1 MKMMNRIYYVALIGL
16 LLLTSCVKQN
26 KQTGFAI
33 VVDSE
38 TLKQAKEEIESYAA
52 MLETEGLKTFII
64 EDKWNI
70 PDSIKAQLV
79 KLYNSNT
86 PLEGA
91 VFIGDIPVPMLR
103 DAQHFSSA
111 FKMNQERFPWERS
124 SIPSD
129 RFYDDFDLKFKY
141 LKQDEETPLYHYY
154 SLLAESEQK
163 LEAEIYTGR
172 IKAPENK
179 DKYKQI
185 QAYLK
190 KVVKAHKEEVK
201 VENILFFAGHGYN
214 TESMIAR
221 IDEKITLAQQF
232 PSLNKQKNS
241 IDFIDYTFDN
251 NVKFRLLSEL
261 KRKNL
266 DVAILHHHGGAMAQY
281 LNGMPKSSM
290 VGVCSENIQYYLR
303 SKARSAKRRKR
314 DVKEVIAGYQKS
326 LNVPLSWF
334 DGWDTD
340 ESTKE
345 DSLTNAN
352 LDIYVED
359 LDNYNSNARFIM
371 FDACY
376 NGSFHRKDYLAGR
389 YIFGEG
395 NTILTMANSVNSI
408 QDKWPDELLGLL
420 DCGVRFGNIFKN
432 VTYLESHLIGDPTYK
447 FKSDFDPDFNSDI
460 ILEKNN
466 IPYWENLLESEHPD
480 VQCLALRMLYKNKYE
495 GFSALASKTYFNS
508 PFNTVRL
515 TCLNL
520 LTHYNN
526 NDFIKVMCAAAD
538 DSYELVRRFAGYYM
552 SDNGDERCIPALIKV
567 NIKSNKARRI
577 RYVYSDLLAFFDKD
591 LLLEELNKQ
600 VDASDYFLDKEE
612 SRKTFIKLIER
623 QAASADRRTKEILA
637 DDNKAS
643 KLSIRNLR
651 NKPYHQY
658 AKDYCKFALET
669 KDDELRLMIIEAFGW
684 FSLSVHK
691 DHIIN
696 TCEEIANNTDF
707 SEQIR
712 QEAIKTINRLK

>member
-1 MKMMNRIYYVALIGL
+1 MMNRIYYVALIGL
-16 LLLTSCVKQN
+16 LLFTSCVKQN
-26 KQTGFAI
+26 KQTSFAI

-38 TLKQAKEEIESYAA
+38 TYKQAKDEIKSYANV
-52 MLETEGLKTFII
+52 LETEGLKTFII
-64 EDKWNI
+64 EDKWNQ

-79 KLYNSNT
+79 SLYNSET

-111 FKMNQERFPWERS
+111 FKMNQDKFKWSRS

-129 RFYDDFDLKFKY
+129 RFYDDFDLKFKF

-154 SLLAESEQK
+154 SLLANSEQK
-163 LEAEIYTGR
+163 LQSEIYTGR

-179 DKYKQI
+179 DKYQQI
-185 QAYLK
+185 KAYLK
-190 KVVKAHKEEVK
+190 KVVKAHKEATK

-221 IDEKITLAQQF
+221 IDEKITLTQQF

-251 NVKFRLLSEL
+251 NIKFRLLPEL
-261 KRKNL
+261 KRKDL
-266 DVAILHHHGGAMAQY
+266 DVAILHHHGGATAQY
-281 LNGMPKSSM
+281 LNGMPASSN
-290 VGVCSENIQYYLR
+290 VNVCSYNIQYYLR
-303 SKARSAKRRKR
+303 SKVRSAKRRKR
-314 DVKEVIAGYQKS
+314 DVNEVIAGYQKS

-334 DGWDTD
+334 DGWDTK
-340 ESTKE
+340 ESIKE
-345 DSLTNAN
+345 DSIANAN

-371 FDACY
+371 FDACF

-389 YIFGEG
+389 YVFGEG
-395 NTILTMANSVNSI
+395 NTILVMANSVNSI

-420 DCGVRFGNIFKN
+420 NCGVRFGNIFKN
-432 VTYLESHLIGDPTYK
+432 VCYLESHLIGDPTYK
-447 FKSDFDPDFNSDI
+447 FKSDYDKNLNSNI

-466 IPYWENLLESEHPD
+466 ISYWKSLLDDEQPD
-480 VQCLALRMLYKNKYE
+480 VQCLALKMLFKNNYKD
-495 GFSALASKTYFNS
+495 FSSLATNTYFNS

-526 NDFIKVMCAAAD
+526 DDFIKVMCAAAD

-552 SDNGDERCIPALIKV
+552 SDSGDERCIPAVIKV
-567 NIKSNKARRI
+567 NIRNNKARRI
-577 RYVYSDLLAFFDKD
+577 RYVYSDLLSYFDKD

-600 VDASDYFLDKEE
+600 VDAYDYFLDKEE
-612 SRKTFIKLIER
+612 SRQAFIKLIEK
-623 QAASADRRTKEILA
+623 QAASAARYTKEILA
-637 DDNKAS
+637 DDNKTS
-643 KLSIRNLR
+643 KLSIRYLR
-651 NKPYHQY
+651 NKPFHQY
-658 AKDYCKFALET
+658 AKVYCKFALES
-669 KDDELRLMIIEAFGW
+669 KDDELRLIMIEALGW

-691 DHIIN
+691 DHIIS

-712 QEAIKTINRLK
+712 HEAIKTINRLK

>member
-1 MKMMNRIYYVALIGL
+1 MNRIYYVLLIVGIL
-16 LLLTSCVKQN
+16 CTSCVKQN
-26 KQTGFAI
+26 TQTSFAI

-38 TLKQAKEEIESYAA
+38 TYKQAKEEIKAYATVLES
-52 MLETEGLKTFII
+52 EGLKTFII
-64 EDKWNI
+64 IDKWNV

-79 KLYNSNT
+79 SLYHSST

-111 FKMNQERFPWERS
+111 FKMNQERFPWNRS

-129 RFYDDFDLKFKY
+129 RFYDDFDLKFNY
-141 LKQDEETPLYHYY
+141 LKQDEETPLLHYY

-163 LEAEIYTGR
+163 LEPEIYTGR
-172 IKAPENK
+172 IKAPEHK

-185 QAYLK
+185 KAYLK
-190 KVVKAHKEEVK
+190 KVVKAHEESAK
-201 VENILFFAGHGYN
+201 IENILFFAGHGYN

-221 IDEKITLAQQF
+221 IDEKITLIQQF

-261 KRKNL
+261 KRTDL
-266 DVAILHHHGGAMAQY
+266 DLAILHHHGGATAQY
-281 LNGMPKSSM
+281 LNGLPESGN
-290 VGVCSENIQYYLR
+290 VNVCSENIQYYLR
-303 SKARSAKRRKR
+303 SKVRSAKRRKR

-326 LNVPLSWF
+326 LDVPLSWF
-334 DGWDTD
+334 DGWDT
-340 ESTKE
+340 EKSITE
-345 DSLTNAN
+345 DSIKNAN

-359 LDNYNSNARFIM
+359 LENYNSNARFIM

-376 NGSFHRKDYLAGR
+376 NGSFHKEDYLAGR

-408 QDKWPDELLGLL
+408 QDKWPNELLGLL

-447 FKSDFDPDFNSDI
+447 FKSDYDANLNKDI
-460 ILEKNN
+460 VLEKDN
-466 IPYWENLLESEHPD
+466 IGYWKNLLDSEIPD
-480 VQCLALRMLYKNKYE
+480 IQCLALKMLLKNKYE
-495 GFSALASKTYFNS
+495 QLSELAVQKYFNS
-508 PFNTVRL
+508 SFNTVRL
-515 TCLNL
+515 ECLNI

-526 NDFIKVMCAAAD
+526 DDFIKVVCAATD
-538 DSYELVRRFAGYYM
+538 DSYELIRRFAGYYM

-567 NIKSNKARRI
+567 NIKANKARRI

-591 LLLEELNKQ
+591 LLLDELNKQ
-600 VDASDYFLDKEE
+600 VDANDFFLDKEE

-623 QAASADRRTKEILA
+623 HTASAEKHTKEILGG
-637 DDNKAS
+637 DKKDS

-669 KDDELRLMIIEAFGW
+669 KDDELRLIMIEALGW
-684 FSLSVHK
+684 FNLSIHK
-691 DHIIN
+691 DYIIN
-696 TCEEIANNTDF
+696 TCEEIANNNSF
-707 SEQIR
+707 SDQIK
-712 QEAIKTINRLK
+712 QEALKTINRLK